1 MPRMD
6 DVRILPAGAFAI
18 HRDERAMN
26 VTIAFFGLFAI
37 LLAALAIATTSLDY
51 MPHGFIAP

>member
-1 MPRMD
+1 MD
-6 DVRILPAGAFAI
+6 GVRLMSAGAFAM

-37 LLAALAIATTSLDY
+37 LLAVLAITATSFDY
-51 MPHGFIAP
+51 LPRGFILP